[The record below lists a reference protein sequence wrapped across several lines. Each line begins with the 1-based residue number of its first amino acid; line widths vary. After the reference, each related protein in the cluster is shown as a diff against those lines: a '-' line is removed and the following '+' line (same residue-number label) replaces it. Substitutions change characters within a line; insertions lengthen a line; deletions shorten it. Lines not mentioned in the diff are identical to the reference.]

1 MDKIYG
7 YKEKDIKDFCEYV
20 KNRKNA
26 SLTETFTAYAT
37 LTGKSKGTIRNMYY
51 AIAKKSREDENFCKK
66 YFDGEKIEV
75 FRGETFN
82 KADTKEL
89 LKKVDLKKERYL
101 MFIDTETIGTLNV
114 KESILPFEIGMKI
127 LDTET
132 MKVVKEKSYL
142 VRKFFNNK
150 YIMLSTFSATKYPN
164 YFEKLENDKR
174 YKTMSVNDISK
185 DIEKTISR
193 YAIKIMVAHNGN
205 FDKTAMARLF
215 EDFGVNNPFENID
228 LLDTMELSKIITF
241 SKDYANYCLEN
252 KDRLNSMKDSCF
264 ITNSGRVRT
273 TAQAIYCYISNNSQ
287 FEEAHTGLEDIDI
300 EIEIFKYSLNL
311 LGNTIVSLNTA
322 PSWRDYSKVVEED

>member
-1 MDKIYG
+1 MI
-7 YKEKDIKDFCEYV
+7 
-20 KNRKNA
+20 
-26 SLTETFTAYAT
+26 
-37 LTGKSKGTIRNMYY
+37 
-51 AIAKKSREDENFCKK
+51 
-66 YFDGEKIEV
+66 
-75 FRGETFN
+75 
-82 KADTKEL
+82 
-89 LKKVDLKKERYL
+89 KKVDLKKERYL

-150 YIMLSTFSATKYPN
+150 YIMLSTFSATKYPD
-164 YFEKLENDKR
+164 YFKKLDNDKR

-193 YAIKIMVAHNGN
+193 YSIKIMVAHNGN

-300 EIEIFKYSLNL
+300 EIEIFKHSLNL
-311 LGNTIVSLNTA
+311 LGNTIVSLNTS

>member
-1 MDKIYG
+1 MI
-7 YKEKDIKDFCEYV
+7 
-20 KNRKNA
+20 
-26 SLTETFTAYAT
+26 
-37 LTGKSKGTIRNMYY
+37 
-51 AIAKKSREDENFCKK
+51 
-66 YFDGEKIEV
+66 
-75 FRGETFN
+75 
-82 KADTKEL
+82 
-89 LKKVDLKKERYL
+89 KKVDLKKERYL
-101 MFIDTETIGTLNV
+101 MFIDTETIGSLFV
-114 KESILPFEIGMKI
+114 KESVLPFEIGMKV
-127 LDTET
+127 LDTEK

-164 YFEKLENDKR
+164 YFEKLENDMR

-193 YAIKIMVAHNGN
+193 YSIKIIVAHNGN

-215 EDFGVNNPFENID
+215 EDFGVDNPFENID

-300 EIEIFKYSLNL
+300 EIEIFKHSLNL
-311 LGNTIVSLNTA
+311 LGNTIVSLNTS

>member
-1 MDKIYG
+1 MI
-7 YKEKDIKDFCEYV
+7 
-20 KNRKNA
+20 
-26 SLTETFTAYAT
+26 
-37 LTGKSKGTIRNMYY
+37 
-51 AIAKKSREDENFCKK
+51 
-66 YFDGEKIEV
+66 
-75 FRGETFN
+75 
-82 KADTKEL
+82 
-89 LKKVDLKKERYL
+89 KKVDLKKERYL

-185 DIEKTISR
+185 DIEKIISR

-300 EIEIFKYSLNL
+300 EIEIFKHSLNL
-311 LGNTIVSLNTA
+311 LGNTIVSLNTS
-322 PSWRDYSKVVEED
+322 PSWRDYSKVIEED

>member
-1 MDKIYG
+1 MI
-7 YKEKDIKDFCEYV
+7 
-20 KNRKNA
+20 
-26 SLTETFTAYAT
+26 
-37 LTGKSKGTIRNMYY
+37 
-51 AIAKKSREDENFCKK
+51 
-66 YFDGEKIEV
+66 
-75 FRGETFN
+75 
-82 KADTKEL
+82 
-89 LKKVDLKKERYL
+89 KKVDLKKERYL

-114 KESILPFEIGMKI
+114 KESILPFEIGMKV

-132 MKVVKEKSYL
+132 MKIVKEKSYL

-150 YIMLSTFSATKYPN
+150 YIMLSTFSATKYPD
-164 YFEKLENDKR
+164 YFEKLDTDKR

-193 YAIKIMVAHNGN
+193 YSIKIMVAHNGN

-215 EDFGVNNPFENID
+215 EDFGVDNPFENID

-300 EIEIFKYSLNL
+300 EIEIFKHSLNL
-311 LGNTIVSLNTA
+311 LGNTIVSLNTS

>member
-1 MDKIYG
+1 MI
-7 YKEKDIKDFCEYV
+7 
-20 KNRKNA
+20 
-26 SLTETFTAYAT
+26 
-37 LTGKSKGTIRNMYY
+37 
-51 AIAKKSREDENFCKK
+51 
-66 YFDGEKIEV
+66 
-75 FRGETFN
+75 
-82 KADTKEL
+82 
-89 LKKVDLKKERYL
+89 KKVDLKKERYL

-150 YIMLSTFSATKYPN
+150 YIMLSTFSATKYPD
-164 YFEKLENDKR
+164 YFKKLDNDKR

-193 YAIKIMVAHNGN
+193 YSIKIMVAHNGN

-300 EIEIFKYSLNL
+300 EIEIFKKSMEM

-322 PSWRDYSKVVEED
+322 PTWRDYSIVVEED

>member
-1 MDKIYG
+1 
-7 YKEKDIKDFCEYV
+7 
-20 KNRKNA
+20 
-26 SLTETFTAYAT
+26 
-37 LTGKSKGTIRNMYY
+37 
-51 AIAKKSREDENFCKK
+51 
-66 YFDGEKIEV
+66 
-75 FRGETFN
+75 
-82 KADTKEL
+82 
-89 LKKVDLKKERYL
+89 
-101 MFIDTETIGTLNV
+101 
-114 KESILPFEIGMKI
+114 
-127 LDTET
+127 
-132 MKVVKEKSYL
+132 
-142 VRKFFNNK
+142 
-150 YIMLSTFSATKYPN
+150 
-164 YFEKLENDKR
+164 
-174 YKTMSVNDISK
+174 MSVNDISK

>member
-1 MDKIYG
+1 MI
-7 YKEKDIKDFCEYV
+7 
-20 KNRKNA
+20 
-26 SLTETFTAYAT
+26 
-37 LTGKSKGTIRNMYY
+37 
-51 AIAKKSREDENFCKK
+51 
-66 YFDGEKIEV
+66 
-75 FRGETFN
+75 
-82 KADTKEL
+82 
-89 LKKVDLKKERYL
+89 KKVDLKKERYL

-114 KESILPFEIGMKI
+114 KESILPFEIGMKV

-132 MKVVKEKSYL
+132 NKIVKEKSYL

-150 YIMLSTFSATKYPN
+150 YIMLSTFSATKYPD
-164 YFEKLENDKR
+164 YFEKLDNDKR

-193 YAIKIMVAHNGN
+193 YSIKIMVAHNGN

-273 TAQAIYCYISNNSQ
+273 TAQAIYCYLSNNSQ
-287 FEEAHTGLEDIDI
+287 FEEAHDGLNDIDI
-300 EIEIFKYSLNL
+300 EIEIFKKSMEM

-322 PSWRDYSKVVEED
+322 PTWRDYSVVIEED